1 MEIYSIYVNRP
12 CSKFDPN
19 FNNFVPED
27 IYFTDV
33 ELSEHRIELSVNRT
47 LSNPSSQRT
56 ANSRNEHTSIQ
67 VRNKRRGNHSY
78 DEINYARYN
87 FSNIFNKKKVGY
99 TKKKAL
105 KIFCAV
111 LFATI
116 CLSIFIV
123 GLFLTLN
130 HSDIIKK
137 PTMRS
142 KMTKTTT
149 TISATFQTTE
159 PGKIYHY
166 SPFYI
171 LLIIL

>member
-1 MEIYSIYVNRP
+1 MMAMEIYSIYVNRP

-19 FNNFVPED
+19 FNKFVPED

-56 ANSRNEHTSIQ
+56 ANSRNEHTSIE

-87 FSNIFNKKKVGY
+87 FSNIFNKSKVGCN
-99 TKKKAL
+99 KKK
-105 KIFCAV
+105 KFKMFCAV

-123 GLFLTLN
+123 GLFLTLK
-130 HSDIIKK
+130 HSDIIRKS
-137 PTMRS
+137 TMRS
-142 KMTKTTT
+142 TMMTTTT
-149 TISATFQTTE
+149 TISTTSQTTE
-159 PGKIYHY
+159 PGKIYQK
-166 SPFYI
+166 S
-171 LLIIL
+171 LI